1 MKPKPGSESADVRER
16 LLDSAVQLFAEQGVA
31 GTTVAE
37 IAAAAGV
44 TSAMVHYYFKTKD
57 QLLDAV
63 VEGRL
68 VGRFIAYVGTELA
81 EGGDD
86 PVALTCHLVGQI
98 IDAAE
103 RMPWL
108 APLWVR
114 EVASEGGALREK
126 LICRVDKGKQARY
139 RACIAAGQKRGEV
152 NPDIQPQL
160 MFLAIMGLTML
171 PLSVIKSWEKIPII
185 GKLTPKD
192 LEKHV
197 LALLQHGLSAPQ
209 KVQKKTAGRKRR

>member
-1 MKPKPGSESADVRER
+1 MKSKIGSEGTAVRER
-16 LLDSAVQLFAEQGVA
+16 LLDAAVRLFAEQGVA
-31 GTTVAE
+31 GTAVAE

-68 VGRFIAYVGTELA
+68 VGRFIAYIGTEMV

-86 PVALTCHLVGQI
+86 PFALTCNLVAKI
-98 IDAAE
+98 IEASDQ
-103 RMPWL
+103 MPWL

-126 LICRVDKGKQARY
+126 LIRRVDMAKQARY

-152 NPDIQPQL
+152 NPDVQPQL

-171 PLSVIKSWEKIPII
+171 PLSVIHSWEKFP
-185 GKLTPKD
+185 PR
-192 LEKHV
+192 HR
-197 LALLQHGLSAPQ
+197 LLCAI
-209 KVQKKTAGRKRR
+209 AAD

>member
-1 MKPKPGSESADVRER
+1 MKTKVGSEGADVRER
-16 LLDSAVQLFAEQGVA
+16 LLDAAVQLFAEQGVA
-31 GTTVAE
+31 GTAVAE

-68 VGRFIAYVGTELA
+68 VGRFIAYIGTEM
-81 EGGDD
+81 EDFRGD
-86 PVALTCHLVGQI
+86 PFAITRHLVAQI
-98 IDAAE
+98 VAASE

-126 LICRVDKGKQARY
+126 LICRVDRDKQARY
-139 RACIAAGQKRGEV
+139 RAAIEAGQKRGEV
-152 NPDIQPQL
+152 NADVQPQL
-160 MFLAIMGLTML
+160 MFMSIMGLTRL
-171 PLSVIKSWEKIPII
+171 PLSVIKSWEKILIS
-185 GKLTPKD
+185 GKLRKQD

-197 LALLQHGLSAPQ
+197 VALLMHGLSGP
-209 KVQKKTAGRKRR
+209 KEVRTKSTGRK

>member
-1 MKPKPGSESADVRER
+1 MKTKSGNDGSDVRER
-16 LLDSAVQLFAEQGVA
+16 LLDAAVQLFAEQGVA
-31 GTTVAE
+31 GTAVAE

-57 QLLDAV
+57 QLMDAV

-68 VGRFIAYVGTELA
+68 MGRFIAYLGTEMV

-86 PVALTCHLVGQI
+86 PFALTRNLVAKI
-98 IDAAE
+98 VEASD

-126 LICRVDKGKQARY
+126 LICRVDMGKQARY
-139 RACIAAGQKRGEV
+139 RAAIVAGQKRGEV
-152 NPDIQPQL
+152 NPDVQPQL

-171 PLSVIKSWEKIPII
+171 PLSVATSWEKIPII
-185 GKLTPKD
+185 GKLTKKD

-197 LALLQHGLSAPQ
+197 VALLMHGLSGPKEART
-209 KVQKKTAGRKRR
+209 KSTGRKQK

>member
-1 MKPKPGSESADVRER
+1 MKTKVGSEGADVRER
-16 LLDSAVQLFAEQGVA
+16 LLDAAVQLFAEQGVA
-31 GTTVAE
+31 GTAVAE

-68 VGRFIAYVGTELA
+68 VGRFIAYIGTEMV

-86 PVALTCHLVGQI
+86 PFALTCNLVAKVIEASDQ
-98 IDAAE
+98 
-103 RMPWL
+103 MPWL

-126 LICRVDKGKQARY
+126 LIRRVDTVKQARY

-152 NPDIQPQL
+152 NPDVQPQL

-171 PLSVIKSWEKIPII
+171 PLSVIHSWEKIPII
-185 GKLTPKD
+185 GKLTKKD

-197 LALLQHGLSAPQ
+197 VALLMHGLSAP
-209 KVQKKTAGRKRR
+209 KEVQKKTTRRKE

>member
-1 MKPKPGSESADVRER
+1 MKTKTGSEGADVRER
-16 LLDSAVQLFAEQGVA
+16 LLDAAVRLFAEQGVA
-31 GTTVAE
+31 GTAVAE

-57 QLLDAV
+57 HLLDAV

-68 VGRFIAYVGTELA
+68 VGRFIAYIGTEMV
-81 EGGDD
+81 EGGED

-98 IDAAE
+98 IQAAE

-126 LICRVDKGKQARY
+126 LIRRVDTVKQAHY
-139 RACIAAGQKRGEV
+139 RACIEAGQKRGEV
-152 NPDIQPQL
+152 NPDLQPQL

-185 GKLTPKD
+185 GKLTQKD

-197 LALLQHGLSAPQ
+197 VALLKHGLSAPP
-209 KVQKKTAGRKRR
+209 KARKAAARRK